1 LQLSAATRCTA
12 DETNAFKGLNMQI
25 KIIDFP
31 PRTSTAS
38 RLALRTAVLHTADRT
53 DWLLA
58 LWLGVWAAFATVECI
73 GQLGFLRIY

>member
-1 LQLSAATRCTA
+1 
-12 DETNAFKGLNMQI
+12 MQT
-25 KIIDFP
+25 KISDFP